1 MINDVEMSDELA
13 KEYEILCDLEFEYNV
28 LNNFSDDEAQKI
40 IALGKVKKQISKIKK
55 MEKEEA
61 KNESMDIK
69 AQEEQS
75 VSENS

>member
-40 IALGKVKKQISKIKK
+40 IALGKVKRQMAKIKK
-55 MEKEEA
+55 IEKAEA
-61 KNESMDIK
+61 ENESMDIK
-69 AQEEQS
+69 TQEEQS